1 MEKLRLMLKK
11 IIEEEANL
19 ESIEIESESLDIA
32 LEEACSKLNVT
43 LSELDYEILESGD
56 NGIFGFGKKKYKIRV
71 YKARN
76 TLDILE
82 MSESSSIDDMDINLE
97 ETLQSKDGE
106 AFVRIT
112 GEGVL
117 LKVVAPVKDGLPV
130 ELQEVCQ
137 KLEFRG
143 FEQYDEN
150 VLNEIINKAE
160 GEYIKIG
167 TMPLNVVNDST
178 ANVQVSETKMRA
190 YIIISAPGPGG
201 YDLDVD
207 QIRSILKSHNVIVGI
222 KEDVI
227 EKILDYPEY
236 DTPIWIAEGIK
247 VVNGVDASITYHFNT
262 SKKKEFHEQNN
273 GQIDFKSMNNIQNV
287 TAGQVLATKNLA
299 TTGEPGRTVTGEII
313 YNKPGKDF
321 VLQEGKNT
329 KVSDDGLNIVAL
341 TNGQVNF
348 SAGKVN
354 VDEVYIVQG
363 DVNLK
368 TGHISF
374 LGNVI
379 VTGSV
384 EDNFNITAEGN
395 IEIKGS
401 VGKCRLEAKGNITVS
416 QGIMG
421 KDEAYIKAGECLY
434 AKFIQ
439 QVSKVEVGDSV
450 YVQDAIMQSYVDATK
465 EICCVGK
472 RATIVG
478 GDLRAGETIK
488 SGTIGSQSGTET
500 IIEVGIDPKKRQE
513 LMEAL
518 AEQEDA
524 YKKLEEVQVNF
535 SGLQNLKKQLRD
547 KFPKEKEEIY
557 KNLSEEINR
566 LNDVIRKMEA
576 VIGELNQYLAMLKG
590 KGSVIATKIVY
601 PQVKIYI
608 KNSMLPIRTEYKKI
622 QFILEH
628 EEVNAV
634 QYIEEK
640 KDEDKR

>member
-32 LEEACSKLNVT
+32 LEEACLKLNVT

-518 AEQEDA
+518 AEQEAA

-628 EEVNAV
+628 EEVNAI

>member
-518 AEQEDA
+518 AEQEAA

-590 KGSVIATKIVY
+590 KGSVIAKKIVY

>member
-19 ESIEIESESLDIA
+19 ESIEIESESLDTA

-82 MSESSSIDDMDINLE
+82 MSESSSIGDMDISLE
-97 ETLQSKDGE
+97 DTLQSKDGE

-112 GEGVL
+112 EEGVL
-117 LKVVAPVKDGLPV
+117 LKVIAPVKDGLPV
-130 ELQEVCQ
+130 DIQEVCQ
-137 KLEFRG
+137 KLEARG
-143 FEQYDEN
+143 FDKYEES

-167 TMPLNVVNDST
+167 SMPLNVVNDST
-178 ANVQVSETKMRA
+178 ANVQISETKMRA
-190 YIIISAPGPGG
+190 YIIISAPRPGG

-207 QIRSILKSHNVIVGI
+207 QIRSILKSHNVILGI

-287 TAGQVLATKNLA
+287 TAGQILATKNLA

-313 YNKPGKDF
+313 YNKPGKDL

-341 TNGQVNF
+341 TNGQVNY

-518 AEQEDA
+518 AEQEAA

-535 SGLQNLKKQLRD
+535 SGLQNLKKQMRD

-566 LNDVIRKMEA
+566 LNDVIAKMEV

-640 KDEDKR
+640 KDDEKR

>member
-19 ESIEIESESLDIA
+19 ESIEIESESLDTA

-82 MSESSSIDDMDINLE
+82 MSESSSIGDMDISLE
-97 ETLQSKDGE
+97 DTLQSKDGE

-112 GEGVL
+112 EEGVL
-117 LKVVAPVKDGLPV
+117 LKVIAPVKDGLPV
-130 ELQEVCQ
+130 DIQEVCQ
-137 KLEFRG
+137 KLEARG
-143 FEQYDEN
+143 FDKYEES

-167 TMPLNVVNDST
+167 SMPLNVVNDST
-178 ANVQVSETKMRA
+178 ANVQISETKMRA
-190 YIIISAPGPGG
+190 YIIISAPRPGG

-227 EKILDYPEY
+227 DKILDYPEY

-287 TAGQVLATKNLA
+287 TAGQILATKNLA

-313 YNKPGKDF
+313 YNKPGKDL

-329 KVSDDGLNIVAL
+329 KVSDDGLNIIAL
-341 TNGQVNF
+341 TNGQVNY

-518 AEQEDA
+518 AEQEAA

-535 SGLQNLKKQLRD
+535 SGLQNLKKQMRD

-566 LNDVIRKMEA
+566 LNDVIAKMEV

-640 KDEDKR
+640 KDDEKR

>member
-19 ESIEIESESLDIA
+19 ESIEIESESLDTA

-82 MSESSSIDDMDINLE
+82 MSESSSIGDMDISLE
-97 ETLQSKDGE
+97 DTLQSKDGE

-112 GEGVL
+112 EEGVL
-117 LKVVAPVKDGLPV
+117 LKVIAPVKDGLPV
-130 ELQEVCQ
+130 DIQEVCQ
-137 KLEFRG
+137 KLEYRG
-143 FEQYDEN
+143 FDKYDEN
-150 VLNEIINKAE
+150 TLKEIIDKAE

-167 TMPLNVVNDST
+167 KMPLNVVNDST
-178 ANVQVSETKMRA
+178 ANVQISETKMRA
-190 YIIISAPGPGG
+190 YIIISAPRPGG

-227 EKILDYPEY
+227 DKILDYPEY

-287 TAGQVLATKNLA
+287 TAGQILATKNLA

-313 YNKPGKDF
+313 YNKPGKDL
-321 VLQEGKNT
+321 VLLEGKNT

-341 TNGQVNF
+341 TNGQVNY

-518 AEQEDA
+518 AEQEAA

-535 SGLQNLKKQLRD
+535 SGLQNLKKQMRD

-566 LNDVIRKMEA
+566 LNDVIAKMEV

-640 KDEDKR
+640 KDDEKR

>member
-19 ESIEIESESLDIA
+19 ESIEIESESLDTA

-82 MSESSSIDDMDINLE
+82 MSESSSIGDMDISLE
-97 ETLQSKDGE
+97 DTLQSKDGE

-112 GEGVL
+112 EEGVL
-117 LKVVAPVKDGLPV
+117 LKVIAPVKDGLPV
-130 ELQEVCQ
+130 DIQEVCQ
-137 KLEFRG
+137 KLEARG
-143 FEQYDEN
+143 FDKYEES

-167 TMPLNVVNDST
+167 SMPLNVVNDST
-178 ANVQVSETKMRA
+178 ANVQISETKMRA
-190 YIIISAPGPGG
+190 YIIISAPRPGG

-227 EKILDYPEY
+227 DKILDYPEY

-287 TAGQVLATKNLA
+287 TAGQILATKNLA

-313 YNKPGKDF
+313 YNKPGKDL

-341 TNGQVNF
+341 TNGQVNY

-518 AEQEDA
+518 AEQEAA

-535 SGLQNLKKQLRD
+535 SGLQNLKKQMRD

-566 LNDVIRKMEA
+566 LNDVIAKMEV

-640 KDEDKR
+640 KDDEKK

>member
-1 MEKLRLMLKK
+1 MEKLRLMLNK
-11 IIEEEANL
+11 IIEEDSNL
-19 ESIEIESESLDIA
+19 ESIEIESESLDTA
-32 LEEACSKLNVT
+32 LEEACSKLNVA

-76 TLDILE
+76 TLDILG
-82 MSESSSIDDMDINLE
+82 MNKQSDVSDIDINLE
-97 ETLQSKDGE
+97 DTIQSKDGE
-106 AFVRIT
+106 IFVRIT
-112 GEGVL
+112 EEGVL
-117 LKVVAPVKDGLPV
+117 LKVTAPVKDGLPV
-130 ELQEVCQ
+130 DIQEVCQ
-137 KLEFRG
+137 RLESRG
-143 FEQYDEN
+143 FKEYDEKI
-150 VLNEIINKAE
+150 LKEIIDKAE
-160 GEYIKIG
+160 SEYVKIG
-167 TMPLNVVNDST
+167 TMPLNISNDST
-178 ANVQVSETKMRA
+178 ADIKISETKMSA
-190 YIIISAPGPGG
+190 YIIISAPGIGG
-201 YDLDVD
+201 YDLDVE
-207 QIRSILKSHNVIVGI
+207 QIRNILKNHDVIIGI

-227 EKILDYPEY
+227 AKILDYPEY
-236 DTPIWIAEGIK
+236 DTPILIAEGIK
-247 VVNGVDASITYHFNT
+247 VINGVDASITYHFKT
-262 SKKKEFHEQNN
+262 SKKKEFYEQNN

-287 TAGQVLATKNLA
+287 TAGQILATKNPA
-299 TTGEPGRTVTGEII
+299 TAGELGRTVTGEII
-313 YNKPGKDF
+313 YNKPGKDL

-329 KVSDDGLNIVAL
+329 KVSEDGLNIIAL

-348 SAGKVN
+348 TAGKVN

-421 KDEAYIKAGECLY
+421 KDEAYIKADKCLY

-450 YVQDAIMQSYVDATK
+450 YVQDAIMQSYVDATH

-478 GDLRAGETIK
+478 GNLRAGETIK
-488 SGTIGSQSGTET
+488 SGTIGSMAGTET

-513 LMEAL
+513 LMEAV
-518 AEQEDA
+518 AEQEAA

-535 SGLQNLKKQLRD
+535 SGLQNLKKQM
-547 KFPKEKEEIY
+547 KNNFPKEKEEIY

-566 LNDVIRKMEA
+566 LNDVIKKQE
-576 VIGELNQYLAMLKG
+576 IIIEELNQYLAMLKEM
-590 KGSVIATKIVY
+590 GSVIATKIVY

-628 EEVNAV
+628 GEVNAI

-640 KDEDKR
+640 KEDEKK

>member
-1 MEKLRLMLKK
+1 MEKLRLMLNK
-11 IIEEEANL
+11 IIEEDSNL
-19 ESIEIESESLDIA
+19 ESIEIESESLDTA
-32 LEEACSKLNVT
+32 LEEACSKLNVA

-76 TLDILE
+76 TLDILG
-82 MSESSSIDDMDINLE
+82 MNKQSDVSDIDINLE
-97 ETLQSKDGE
+97 DTIQSKDGE
-106 AFVRIT
+106 IFVRIT
-112 GEGVL
+112 EEGVL
-117 LKVVAPVKDGLPV
+117 LKVTAPVKDGLPV
-130 ELQEVCQ
+130 DIQEVCQ
-137 KLEFRG
+137 RLESRG
-143 FEQYDEN
+143 FKEYDEKI
-150 VLNEIINKAE
+150 LKEIIDKAE
-160 GEYIKIG
+160 SEYVKIG
-167 TMPLNVVNDST
+167 TMPLNISNDST
-178 ANVQVSETKMRA
+178 ADIKISETKMSA
-190 YIIISAPGPGG
+190 YIIISAPGIGG
-201 YDLDVD
+201 YDLDVE
-207 QIRSILKSHNVIVGI
+207 QIRNILKNHDVIIGI

-227 EKILDYPEY
+227 AKILDYPEY
-236 DTPIWIAEGIK
+236 DTPILIAEGIK
-247 VVNGVDASITYHFNT
+247 VINGVDASITYHFKT
-262 SKKKEFHEQNN
+262 SKKKEFYEQNN

-287 TAGQVLATKNLA
+287 TAGQVLATKNPA
-299 TTGEPGRTVTGEII
+299 TAGELGRTVTGEII
-313 YNKPGKDF
+313 YNKPGKDL

-329 KVSDDGLNIVAL
+329 KVSEDGLTIVAL

-348 SAGKVN
+348 TAGKVN

-421 KDEAYIKAGECLY
+421 KDEAYIKADKCLY

-450 YVQDAIMQSYVDATK
+450 YVQDAIMQSYVDATH

-478 GDLRAGETIK
+478 GNLRAGETIK
-488 SGTIGSQSGTET
+488 SGTIGSMAGTET

-513 LMEAL
+513 LMEAV
-518 AEQEDA
+518 AEQEAA

-535 SGLQNLKKQLRD
+535 SGLQNLKKQM
-547 KFPKEKEEIY
+547 KNNFPKEKEEIY

-566 LNDVIRKMEA
+566 LNDVIKKQE
-576 VIGELNQYLAMLKG
+576 IIIEELNQYLAMLKEM
-590 KGSVIATKIVY
+590 GSVIATKIVY

-628 EEVNAV
+628 GEVNAI

-640 KDEDKR
+640 KEDEKK

>member
-19 ESIEIESESLDIA
+19 ESIEIESESLDTA

-82 MSESSSIDDMDINLE
+82 MSESSSIGDMDISLE
-97 ETLQSKDGE
+97 DTLQSKDGE

-112 GEGVL
+112 EEGVL
-117 LKVVAPVKDGLPV
+117 LKVIAPVKDGLPV
-130 ELQEVCQ
+130 DIQEVCQ
-137 KLEFRG
+137 KLEARG
-143 FEQYDEN
+143 FDKYEES

-167 TMPLNVVNDST
+167 SMPLNVVNDST
-178 ANVQVSETKMRA
+178 ANVQISETKMRA
-190 YIIISAPGPGG
+190 YIIISAPRPGG

-227 EKILDYPEY
+227 DKILDYPEY

-273 GQIDFKSMNNIQNV
+273 GQIDFRSMNNIQNV
-287 TAGQVLATKNLA
+287 TAGQILATKNLA

-313 YNKPGKDF
+313 YNKPGKDL

-341 TNGQVNF
+341 TNGQVNY

-518 AEQEDA
+518 AEQEAA

-535 SGLQNLKKQLRD
+535 SGLQNLKKQMRD

-566 LNDVIRKMEA
+566 LNDVIAKMEV

-640 KDEDKR
+640 KDDEKK

>member
-19 ESIEIESESLDIA
+19 ESIEIESESLDTA

-82 MSESSSIDDMDINLE
+82 MSESSSIGDMDISLE
-97 ETLQSKDGE
+97 DTLQSKDGE

-112 GEGVL
+112 EEGVL
-117 LKVVAPVKDGLPV
+117 LKVIAPVKDGLPV
-130 ELQEVCQ
+130 DIQEVCQ
-137 KLEFRG
+137 KLEARG
-143 FEQYDEN
+143 FDKYEES

-167 TMPLNVVNDST
+167 SMPLNVVNDST
-178 ANVQVSETKMRA
+178 ANVQISETKMRA
-190 YIIISAPGPGG
+190 YIIISAPRPGG

-227 EKILDYPEY
+227 DKILDYPEY

-287 TAGQVLATKNLA
+287 TAGQILATKNLA

-313 YNKPGKDF
+313 YNKPGKDL

-341 TNGQVNF
+341 TNGQVNY

-518 AEQEDA
+518 AEQEAA

-535 SGLQNLKKQLRD
+535 SGLQNLKKQMRD

-566 LNDVIRKMEA
+566 LNDVIAKMEV

-640 KDEDKR
+640 KDDEKR

>member
-19 ESIEIESESLDIA
+19 ESIEIESESLDTA

-82 MSESSSIDDMDINLE
+82 MSESSSIGDMDISLE
-97 ETLQSKDGE
+97 DTLQSKDGE

-112 GEGVL
+112 EEGVL
-117 LKVVAPVKDGLPV
+117 LKVIAPVKDGLPV
-130 ELQEVCQ
+130 DIQEVCQ
-137 KLEFRG
+137 KLEARG
-143 FEQYDEN
+143 FDKYEES

-167 TMPLNVVNDST
+167 SMPLNVVNDST
-178 ANVQVSETKMRA
+178 ANVQISETKMRA
-190 YIIISAPGPGG
+190 YIIISAPRPGG

-227 EKILDYPEY
+227 DKILDYPEY

-287 TAGQVLATKNLA
+287 TAGQILATKNLA

-313 YNKPGKDF
+313 YNKPGKDL

-341 TNGQVNF
+341 TNGQVNY

-518 AEQEDA
+518 AEQEAA
-524 YKKLEEVQVNF
+524 YKELEEVQVNF
-535 SGLQNLKKQLRD
+535 SGLQNLKKQMRD

-566 LNDVIRKMEA
+566 LNDVIAKMEV

-640 KDEDKR
+640 KDDEKR

>member
-1 MEKLRLMLKK
+1 MEKLRLMLNK
-11 IIEEEANL
+11 IIEEDSNL
-19 ESIEIESESLDIA
+19 ESIEIESESLDTA
-32 LEEACSKLNVT
+32 LEEACSKLNVA

-76 TLDILE
+76 TLDILG
-82 MSESSSIDDMDINLE
+82 MNKQSDVSDIDINLE
-97 ETLQSKDGE
+97 DTIQSKDGE
-106 AFVRIT
+106 IFVRIT
-112 GEGVL
+112 EEGVL
-117 LKVVAPVKDGLPV
+117 LKVTAPVKDGLPV
-130 ELQEVCQ
+130 DIQEVCQ
-137 KLEFRG
+137 RLESRG
-143 FEQYDEN
+143 FKEYDEKI
-150 VLNEIINKAE
+150 LKEIIDKAE
-160 GEYIKIG
+160 SEYVKIG
-167 TMPLNVVNDST
+167 TMPLNISNDST
-178 ANVQVSETKMRA
+178 ADIKISETKMSA
-190 YIIISAPGPGG
+190 YIIVSAPGIGG
-201 YDLDVD
+201 YDLDVE
-207 QIRSILKSHNVIVGI
+207 QIRNILKNHDVIIGI

-227 EKILDYPEY
+227 AKILDYPEY
-236 DTPIWIAEGIK
+236 DTPILIAEGIK
-247 VVNGVDASITYHFNT
+247 VINGVDASITYHFKT
-262 SKKKEFHEQNN
+262 SKKKEFYEQNN

-287 TAGQVLATKNLA
+287 TAGQVLATKNPA
-299 TTGEPGRTVTGEII
+299 TAGELGRTVTGEII
-313 YNKPGKDF
+313 YNKPGKDL

-329 KVSDDGLNIVAL
+329 KVSEDGLNIIAL

-348 SAGKVN
+348 TAGKVN

-421 KDEAYIKAGECLY
+421 KDEAYIKADKCLY

-450 YVQDAIMQSYVDATK
+450 YVQDAIMQSYVDATH

-478 GDLRAGETIK
+478 GNLRAGETIK
-488 SGTIGSQSGTET
+488 SGTIGSMAGTET

-513 LMEAL
+513 LMEAV
-518 AEQEDA
+518 AEQEAA

-535 SGLQNLKKQLRD
+535 SGLQNLKKQM
-547 KFPKEKEEIY
+547 KNNFPKEKEEIY

-566 LNDVIRKMEA
+566 LNDVIKKQE
-576 VIGELNQYLAMLKG
+576 IIIEELNQYLAMLKEM
-590 KGSVIATKIVY
+590 GSVIATKIVY

-628 EEVNAV
+628 GEVNAI

-640 KDEDKR
+640 KEDEKK

>member
-19 ESIEIESESLDIA
+19 ESIEIESESLDTA

-82 MSESSSIDDMDINLE
+82 MSESSSIGDMDISLE
-97 ETLQSKDGE
+97 DTLQSKDGE

-112 GEGVL
+112 EEGVL
-117 LKVVAPVKDGLPV
+117 LKVIAPVKDGLPV
-130 ELQEVCQ
+130 DIQEVCQ
-137 KLEFRG
+137 KLEARG
-143 FEQYDEN
+143 FDKYEES

-167 TMPLNVVNDST
+167 SMPLNVVNDST
-178 ANVQVSETKMRA
+178 ANVQISETKMRA
-190 YIIISAPGPGG
+190 YIIISAPRPGG

-227 EKILDYPEY
+227 DKILDYPEY

-287 TAGQVLATKNLA
+287 TAGQILATKNLA

-313 YNKPGKDF
+313 YNKSGKDL

-341 TNGQVNF
+341 TNGQVNY

-518 AEQEDA
+518 AEQEAA

-535 SGLQNLKKQLRD
+535 SGLQNLKKQMRD

-566 LNDVIRKMEA
+566 LNDVIAKMEV

-640 KDEDKR
+640 KDDEKR

>member
-1 MEKLRLMLKK
+1 MLKK

-19 ESIEIESESLDIA
+19 ESIEIESESLDTA

-82 MSESSSIDDMDINLE
+82 MSESSSIGDMDISLE
-97 ETLQSKDGE
+97 DTLQSKDGE

-112 GEGVL
+112 EEGVL
-117 LKVVAPVKDGLPV
+117 LKVIAPVKDGLPV
-130 ELQEVCQ
+130 DIQEVCQ
-137 KLEFRG
+137 KLEARG
-143 FEQYDEN
+143 FDKYEES

-167 TMPLNVVNDST
+167 SMPLNVVNDST
-178 ANVQVSETKMRA
+178 ANVQISETKMRA
-190 YIIISAPGPGG
+190 YIIISAPRPGG

-227 EKILDYPEY
+227 DKILDYPEY

-287 TAGQVLATKNLA
+287 TAGQILATKNLA

-313 YNKPGKDF
+313 YNKPGKDL

-341 TNGQVNF
+341 TNGQVNY

-518 AEQEDA
+518 AEQEAA

-535 SGLQNLKKQLRD
+535 SGLQNLKKQMRD

-566 LNDVIRKMEA
+566 LNDVIAKMEV

-640 KDEDKR
+640 KDDEKR

>member
-19 ESIEIESESLDIA
+19 ESIEIESESLDTA

-82 MSESSSIDDMDINLE
+82 MSESSSIGDMDISLE
-97 ETLQSKDGE
+97 DTLQSKDGE

-112 GEGVL
+112 EEGVL
-117 LKVVAPVKDGLPV
+117 LKVIAPVKDGLPV
-130 ELQEVCQ
+130 DIQEVCQ
-137 KLEFRG
+137 KLEARG
-143 FEQYDEN
+143 FDKYEES

-167 TMPLNVVNDST
+167 SMPLNVVNDST
-178 ANVQVSETKMRA
+178 ANVQISETKMRA
-190 YIIISAPGPGG
+190 YIIISAPRPGG

-227 EKILDYPEY
+227 DKILDYPEY

-287 TAGQVLATKNLA
+287 TAGQILATKNKA
-299 TTGEPGRTVTGEII
+299 TEGEPGRTVTGEII
-313 YNKPGKDF
+313 YNKPGKDLI
-321 VLQEGKNT
+321 LQEGKNT
-329 KVSDDGLNIVAL
+329 KVSDDGLNIIAL
-341 TNGQVNF
+341 TNGQVNY

-518 AEQEDA
+518 AEQEAA

-535 SGLQNLKKQLRD
+535 SGLQNLKKQMRD

-566 LNDVIRKMEA
+566 LNDVIAKMEV

-640 KDEDKR
+640 KDDEKR

>member
-1 MEKLRLMLKK
+1 MEKLRLMLNK
-11 IIEEEANL
+11 IIEEDSNL
-19 ESIEIESESLDIA
+19 ESIEIESESLDTA
-32 LEEACSKLNVT
+32 LEEACSKLNVA

-76 TLDILE
+76 TLDIL
-82 MSESSSIDDMDINLE
+82 DMNKQSDASDIDINLE
-97 ETLQSKDGE
+97 DTIQSKDGE

-112 GEGVL
+112 EEGVL
-117 LKVVAPVKDGLPV
+117 LKVTAPVKDGLPV
-130 ELQEVCQ
+130 DIQEVCQ
-137 KLEFRG
+137 KLESRG
-143 FEQYDEN
+143 FNEYDEKT
-150 VLNEIINKAE
+150 LKEIINKAE

-167 TMPLNVVNDST
+167 KMPLNIVNDST
-178 ANVQVSETKMRA
+178 ANVQISETKMRA

-201 YDLDVD
+201 YDLDVE
-207 QIRSILKSHNVIVGI
+207 QIRSILKSHDVIVGI
-222 KEDVI
+222 KDDVI
-227 EKILDYPEY
+227 AKILDYPEY
-236 DTPIWIAEGIK
+236 DTPILIAEGIK
-247 VVNGVDASITYHFNT
+247 VINGIDASITYHFKT
-262 SKKKEFHEQNN
+262 SKKKEFYEQNN

-287 TAGQVLATKNLA
+287 TAGQVLATKNQA
-299 TTGEPGRTVTGEII
+299 TVGEPGRTVTGEII
-313 YNKPGKDF
+313 YNKPGKDL

-329 KVSDDGLNIVAL
+329 KVSEDGLSIIAL

-348 SAGKVN
+348 TAGKVN
-354 VDEVYIVQG
+354 VDEIYIVQG

-450 YVQDAIMQSYVDATK
+450 YVQDAIMQSYVDATR

-488 SGTIGSQSGTET
+488 SGTIGSMSGTET

-513 LMEAL
+513 LMEAV
-518 AEQEDA
+518 AEQEAA

-535 SGLQNLKKQLRD
+535 SGLQNLRKQMRD

-557 KNLSEEINR
+557 KNLSEEINH
-566 LNDVIRKMEA
+566 LNDVIKKMEV

-628 EEVNAV
+628 EEVNAI
-634 QYIEEK
+634 QYVEEK
-640 KDEDKR
+640 KEDEKK

>member
-11 IIEEEANL
+11 VIEEEANL
-19 ESIEIESESLDIA
+19 ESIEIESESLDTA

-82 MSESSSIDDMDINLE
+82 MSEASSVGDMDIDLE
-97 ETLQSKDGE
+97 DTLQSKDGE

-112 GEGVL
+112 GDGVL
-117 LKVVAPVKDGLPV
+117 LKVIPPVKDGLPV
-130 ELQEVCQ
+130 DIQEVCQ
-137 KLEFRG
+137 KLEYRG
-143 FEQYDEN
+143 FDKYDEN
-150 VLNEIINKAE
+150 TLKEIIDKAE

-167 TMPLNVVNDST
+167 KMPLNVVNDST
-178 ANVQVSETKMRA
+178 ANVQISETKMRA
-190 YIIISAPGPGG
+190 YIIISAPRPGG
-201 YDLDVD
+201 YDLDID
-207 QIRSILKSHNVIVGI
+207 QIRSILKSHNVILGI

-273 GQIDFKSMNNIQNV
+273 GQIDFRSMNNIQNV
-287 TAGQVLATKNLA
+287 TAGQILATKNLA

-313 YNKPGKDF
+313 YNKPGKDL

-341 TNGQVNF
+341 TNGQVNY

-518 AEQEDA
+518 AEQEAA

-535 SGLQNLKKQLRD
+535 SGLQNLKKQMRD

-566 LNDVIRKMEA
+566 LNDVIAKMEV

-640 KDEDKR
+640 KDDEKK

>member
-19 ESIEIESESLDIA
+19 ESIEIESESLDTA

-82 MSESSSIDDMDINLE
+82 MSESSSIGDMDISLE
-97 ETLQSKDGE
+97 DTLQSKDGE

-112 GEGVL
+112 EEGVL
-117 LKVVAPVKDGLPV
+117 LKVIAPVKDGLPV
-130 ELQEVCQ
+130 DIQEVCQ
-137 KLEFRG
+137 KLEARG
-143 FEQYDEN
+143 FDKYEES

-167 TMPLNVVNDST
+167 SMPLNVVNDST
-178 ANVQVSETKMRA
+178 ANVQISETKMRA
-190 YIIISAPGPGG
+190 YIIISAPRPGG

-227 EKILDYPEY
+227 DKILDYPEY

-273 GQIDFKSMNNIQNV
+273 GQIDFRSMNNIQNV
-287 TAGQVLATKNLA
+287 TAGQILATKNLA

-313 YNKPGKDF
+313 YNKPGKDLI
-321 VLQEGKNT
+321 LQEGKNT

-341 TNGQVNF
+341 TNGQVNY

-518 AEQEDA
+518 AEQEAA

-535 SGLQNLKKQLRD
+535 SGLQNLKKQMRD

-566 LNDVIRKMEA
+566 LNDVIAKMEV

-640 KDEDKR
+640 KDDEKR

>member
-1 MEKLRLMLKK
+1 MEILRLMLNK
-11 IIEEEANL
+11 IIEDDSNL
-19 ESIEIESESLDIA
+19 ESIEIESESLDSA
-32 LEEACSKLNVT
+32 LEEACLKLNVS

-56 NGIFGFGKKKYKIRV
+56 SGIFGFGKKKYKIRV

-76 TLDILE
+76 TLDILS
-82 MSESSSIDDMDINLE
+82 MSKQSGAGDIDISLE
-97 ETLQSKDGE
+97 DTIQSKDGE

-112 GEGVL
+112 EGGVV
-117 LKVVAPVKDGLPV
+117 LKVTAPVKDGLPV
-130 ELQEVCQ
+130 DIQKVCH
-137 KLEFRG
+137 KLKARG
-143 FEQYDEN
+143 FTEYDEN
-150 VLNEIINKAE
+150 VLKEIIDKAE

-167 TMPLNVVNDST
+167 TMPMNFTNDST
-178 ANVQVSETKMRA
+178 ADIQISETKMSA
-190 YIIISAPGPGG
+190 YIIIRAPGPGG
-201 YDLDVD
+201 YDLDVE
-207 QIRSILKSHNVIVGI
+207 QIRSILKNHDVIVGI

-227 EKILDYPEY
+227 TKILDYPEY
-236 DTPIWIAEGIK
+236 DTPVLIAEGIK
-247 VVNGVDASITYHFNT
+247 AVNGTDASITYHFRT
-262 SKKKEFHEQNN
+262 SKKREFQEQNN

-287 TAGQVLATKNLA
+287 TAGQILATKNQA
-299 TTGEPGRTVTGEII
+299 TNGELGRTVTGEII
-313 YNKPGKDF
+313 YNKPGKDL

-329 KVSDDGLNIVAL
+329 KVSEDGLNIIAL
-341 TNGQVNF
+341 INGQVNF
-348 SAGKVN
+348 TAGKVN

-401 VGKCRLEAKGNITVS
+401 VGKCRLEAKGNITVN

-421 KDEAYIKAGECLY
+421 KEEAYIKADKCLY

-450 YVQDAIMQSYVDATK
+450 YVQDAIMQSYVDATH

-478 GDLRAGETIK
+478 GNLRAGEVIK
-488 SGTIGSQSGTET
+488 SGTIGSMAGTET

-513 LMEAL
+513 LMEAV
-518 AEQEDA
+518 AEQEAA
-524 YKKLEEVQVNF
+524 YKKLEDVQVNF
-535 SGLQNLKKQLRD
+535 SGLQNIKKQM
-547 KFPKEKEEIY
+547 KNNFPKEKEEIY

-566 LNDVIRKMEA
+566 LNDVIKKQE
-576 VIGELNQYLAMLKG
+576 VIIDELNQYLSMLKEVG
-590 KGSVIATKIVY
+590 TVIATKIVY

-628 EEVNAV
+628 GEVNAI
-634 QYIEEK
+634 QYVEEK
-640 KDEDKR
+640 KDDEKK

>member
-19 ESIEIESESLDIA
+19 ESIEIESESLDTA

-82 MSESSSIDDMDINLE
+82 MSESSSIGDMDISLE
-97 ETLQSKDGE
+97 DTLQSKDGE

-112 GEGVL
+112 EEGVL
-117 LKVVAPVKDGLPV
+117 LKVIAPVKDGLPV
-130 ELQEVCQ
+130 DIQEVCQ
-137 KLEFRG
+137 KLEARG
-143 FEQYDEN
+143 FDKYEES

-167 TMPLNVVNDST
+167 SMPLNVVNDST
-178 ANVQVSETKMRA
+178 ANVQISETKMRA
-190 YIIISAPGPGG
+190 YIIISAPRPGG

-227 EKILDYPEY
+227 DKILDYPEY

-273 GQIDFKSMNNIQNV
+273 GQIDFRSMNNIQNV
-287 TAGQVLATKNLA
+287 TAGQILATKNLA

-313 YNKPGKDF
+313 YNKPGKDL

-341 TNGQVNF
+341 TNGQVNY

-518 AEQEDA
+518 AEQEAA

-535 SGLQNLKKQLRD
+535 SGLQNLKKQMRD

-566 LNDVIRKMEA
+566 LNDVIAKMEV

-640 KDEDKR
+640 KDDEKR